1 MKMRQRVGEKCVPV
15 EAADEK
21 DEREGRAAQL
31 RVLAG
36 QLRGICGEREA
47 GRMGRTEDE
56 QLHKPGWGKSGGE
69 ARRFAPDAS
78 ETALPSL
85 DMWPDLDAFERE
97 RRAVILR
104 DIEQRLS
111 ENGPRYPATD
121 PNRGRLF
128 MPFAALEGYDQM
140 IDQAEEEIGA
150 LEEGGVQ

>member
-1 MKMRQRVGEKCVPV
+1 
-15 EAADEK
+15 
-21 DEREGRAAQL
+21 
-31 RVLAG
+31 
-36 QLRGICGEREA
+36 
-47 GRMGRTEDE
+47 MGRTGDVRSCES
-56 QLHKPGWGKSGGE
+56 GWRKSGGE
-69 ARRFAPDAS
+69 ARSPVPDAS
-78 ETALPSL
+78 EVALPNL
-85 DMWPDLDAFERE
+85 DAWPDLDAFERE

-111 ENGPRYPATD
+111 ENGPRRPAID